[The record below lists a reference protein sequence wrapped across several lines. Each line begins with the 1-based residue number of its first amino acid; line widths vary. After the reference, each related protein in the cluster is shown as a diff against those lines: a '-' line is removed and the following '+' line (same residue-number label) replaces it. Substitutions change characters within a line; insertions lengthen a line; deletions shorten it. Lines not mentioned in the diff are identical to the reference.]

1 MQSYVDYL
9 IGQPDAHVNVIHQE
23 QTNQNL
29 FMILE
34 VNSSSATCPTCRKP
48 SSRPHSRYCRRVND
62 LPYSDLTVQLQIL
75 VRKWFCDNSECE
87 SRVFTERLSWLKPYQ
102 RRTERLEQAL
112 EKIALSTNCL
122 TAEKVCRALHIPI
135 SHDTLLRKVKKLSF
149 EPGHSP
155 FRRHR

>member
-75 VRKWFCDNSECE
+75 VRKWFCVNSECE
-87 SRVFTERLSWLKPYQ
+87 SRVFTERLSWLKSYQ

-112 EKIALSTNCL
+112 EKVALSTNCL
-122 TAEKVCRALHIPI
+122 TAEKVCRVLHIHQPRYT
-135 SHDTLLRKVKKLSF
+135 SQKGKETLF
-149 EPGHSP
+149 
-155 FRRHR
+155 